1 MMLHSHVQF
10 LPFCHDFTDYF
21 SPGENTCEAVFRN
34 PEYPYTEEVSPEE
47 YQTEYNSRKAGVAFC
62 MILQNARAAGILP
75 ALNPWRKR
83 FLNEPEFAVRAIT
96 PFMVHD
102 VNIWDAGVQRKTIIR
117 FWKMRKDIRIDQVSR
132 FIGYWEKGCP
142 VTSDSEKIYC
152 SIYEWKK
159 DAPWRY
165 AVAVG
170 NFTRQEKE
178 IGLKIDWNALG
189 IQLPQR
195 VRELWSG
202 KEVPV
207 SELGK
212 FKLNGGHFALFGI
225 K

>member
-1 MMLHSHVQF
+1 M
-10 LPFCHDFTDYF
+10 
-21 SPGENTCEAVFRN
+21 
-34 PEYPYTEEVSPEE
+34 
-47 YQTEYNSRKAGVAFC
+47 
-62 MILQNARAAGILP
+62 
-75 ALNPWRKR
+75 NPWRKR
-83 FLNEPEFAVRAIT
+83 FLNEPELAIRAIT
-96 PFMVHD
+96 PFLIHD
-102 VNIWDAGVQRKTIIR
+102 VNIWDGGVQRKTIIR
-117 FWKMRKDIRIDQVSR
+117 YWKLRKDIKIGEVSR
-132 FIGYWEKGCP
+132 FIGYWEKDCP
-142 VTSDSEKIYC
+142 VKSGNEKVYC

-189 IQLPQR
+189 IRPQS

-202 KEVPV
+202 KEIPV

-212 FKLNGGHFALFGI
+212 FKLKGGHFALFGI